1 MDRGDAVEEVP
12 LGEAS
17 EAYEVDVL
25 DGAGTVVRT
34 FTSAEVDLVTNP
46 RRAARLAPPR
56 VLA

>member
-12 LGEAS
+12 LD